1 MFRTLDR
8 YVIRQV
14 LPPFLIGLLVFTFI
28 LEIPPLADV
37 AEKLIAKGVS
47 WSVIGR
53 IMATLLPQALGV
65 TIPMS
70 LLLGLLVAFGRLSG
84 DREWVALQACGVSL
98 YRVLQPV
105 AVLSVIAWAAT
116 SYILMEAVP
125 SANQTFR
132 EITYNIVAA
141 RAEGEVKPR
150 VFFEDFPN
158 TVLYVRDV
166 RPGGG
171 WADVFVA
178 DTTQPSE
185 PVVYLA
191 RRGHMVLDRT
201 ERRVE
206 MALEQGSRHSA
217 KISQPDT
224 YEVQRFDRLVLSLDP
239 ESVFPRSGPQKGDRE
254 MRIPELRAR
263 VEELR
268 GQGLSPHGPIMEIH
282 AKFSI
287 PVACL
292 VFALIGLALG
302 LTNRRDGKLAS
313 FVLGIAV
320 IFVYYV
326 IMWTSQSLAKGQLL
340 PARLAMWVPNILL
353 GGAGLALFLWRARS
367 ADQPIRIALPFRRG
381 ARPGAD
387 APGPVDSSAPAAA
400 PAPAGPRVL
409 VVIRVPQ
416 VSVPKPSLLDLYVAR
431 LYARG
436 FGLAFAGLVCVFY
449 ISTFIDLSDKLF
461 KGTTTLATILRY
473 FWFATPQF
481 VYYIIP
487 IAVLI
492 ASLVTIGLLT
502 KHSEL
507 VVMKACGISLYR
519 VAVPLLLVA
528 SLGSGVLFALEER
541 VLAYSNRRAEAIRHV
556 IRGGSPR
563 TFDVLNRK
571 WLVGR
576 EGAIYHYVY
585 FDPRRRELNGLS
597 IYEFAPGFTG
607 LRGRT
612 FATQAAYVAA
622 AERPGLAVW
631 RAQQGWIREFE
642 SRRGPHGYMAFA
654 ERRLLLEPP
663 DYFVTERPDAER
675 MNYVQLKR
683 YIAELRTSGYN
694 VVPYAVALQ
703 RKLSFPWVTI
713 IMTLIAVPFAVTTG
727 NRGAM
732 YGVGVG
738 IVLAIL
744 YWTTISVFAA
754 IGGGGLIAPTLAAW
768 APNVL
773 FGAAAAYLLLTV
785 RT

>member
-47 WSVIGR
+47 WSVIAR

-132 EITYNIVAA
+132 EVTYNIVAA
-141 RAEGEVKPR
+141 RAESEVKPR

-191 RRGHMVLDRT
+191 RRGHMVLDRA

-206 MALEQGSRHSA
+206 MVLEQGSRHSA

-224 YEVQRFDRLVLSLDP
+224 YEVQRFERLVLSLDP

-263 VEELR
+263 VEELGR
-268 GQGLSPHGPIMEIH
+268 QGLSPHGPIMEIH

-326 IMWTSQSLAKGQLL
+326 IMWMSQSLAKGQLL

-387 APGPVDSSAPAAA
+387 APGRADSAAPAAA
-400 PAPAGPRVL
+400 PAPAWPRVL
-409 VVIRVPQ
+409 VVIRIPQ
-416 VSVPKPSLLDLYVAR
+416 VSVPKPGILDLYVAR

-436 FGLAFAGLVCVFY
+436 FALAFAGLVCVFY

-481 VYYIIP
+481 VYYIVP

-519 VAVPLLLVA
+519 VTVPLLLVA

-576 EGAIYHYVY
+576 DGAIYHYVF

-612 FATQAAYVAA
+612 FAARAAYVAA

-631 RAQQGWIREFE
+631 RAQRGWIREFE
-642 SRRGPHGYMAFA
+642 SRRGPHGYTAFT
-654 ERRLLLEPP
+654 EGRLLLEPP

-675 MNYVQLKR
+675 MNYAQLKR

>member
-1 MFRTLDR
+1 MVRTLDR
-8 YVIRQV
+8 YLIRQI
-14 LPPFLIGLLVFTFI
+14 LPPFAIGLLVFTFI
-28 LEIPPLADV
+28 LEVPPLADV

-47 WSVIGR
+47 WGVVAR

-98 YRVLQPV
+98 YRVLRPV
-105 AVLSVIAWAAT
+105 AVLSIAAWGAT

-132 EITYNIVAA
+132 EITYSVVAA
-141 RAEGEVKPR
+141 RAESEVKPR
-150 VFFEDFPN
+150 VFFEDLPN
-158 TVLYVRDV
+158 TVLYVQDV

-171 WADVFVA
+171 WAEVFVA
-178 DTTQPSE
+178 DTTQASE

-191 RRGHMVLDRT
+191 RRGHMVLDRA

-206 MALEQGSRHSA
+206 MVLEQGSRHSA
-217 KISQPDT
+217 RLSQPDT
-224 YEVQRFDRLVLSLDP
+224 YEVQRFERLVLSLDP
-239 ESVFPRSGPQKGDRE
+239 ERVFPRSGPQKGDRE
-254 MRIPELRAR
+254 MRIPELRGR

-268 GQGLSPHGPIMEIH
+268 RQGLSPHGPIMEIH

-340 PARLAMWVPNILL
+340 PAWLAMWIPNILL
-353 GGAGLALFLWRARS
+353 GGAGLALLLWRARS
-367 ADQPIRIALPFRRG
+367 ADQPIRIALPFRR
-381 ARPGAD
+381 RVRQSAD
-387 APGPVDSSAPAAA
+387 PSIPSTASASPA
-400 PAPAGPRVL
+400 PRVL
-409 VVIRVPQ
+409 VVIRVPPLL
-416 VSVPKPSLLDLYVAR
+416 VPRPSILDLYVAR

-436 FGLAFAGLVCVFY
+436 LGLAFAGLMGVFY

-461 KGTTTLATILRY
+461 KGTTTLPTILRY

-487 IAVLI
+487 ISVLI
-492 ASLVTIGLLT
+492 AALVTIGLLT

-507 VVMKACGISLYR
+507 VVIKACGISLYR
-519 VAVPLLLVA
+519 VAAPLLLFA
-528 SLGSGVLFALEER
+528 ALASGVLFALEER
-541 VLAYSNRRAEAIRHV
+541 VLAFSNRRADAIRHL

-571 WLVGR
+571 WLVGKD
-576 EGAIYHYVY
+576 GAIYHYVY
-585 FDPRRRELNGLS
+585 FDPRRNELNGLS
-597 IYEFAPGFTG
+597 IYEFAPGFAG

-612 FATQAAYVAA
+612 FATQAAYVSAA
-622 AERPGLAVW
+622 PRPGMAVW
-631 RAQQGWIREFE
+631 RAQQGWVREFE
-642 SRRGPHGYMAFA
+642 SKRGPHGYTAFA
-654 ERRLLLEPP
+654 ERRLVLEPP

-683 YIAELRTSGYN
+683 YIADLRISGYN
-694 VVPYAVALQ
+694 VVPFAVALH
-703 RKLSFPWVTI
+703 RKLSFPWVTL

-727 NRGAM
+727 SRGAM

-738 IVLAIL
+738 IVLALL

-754 IGGGGLIAPTLAAW
+754 IGSGGLIAPPLAAW